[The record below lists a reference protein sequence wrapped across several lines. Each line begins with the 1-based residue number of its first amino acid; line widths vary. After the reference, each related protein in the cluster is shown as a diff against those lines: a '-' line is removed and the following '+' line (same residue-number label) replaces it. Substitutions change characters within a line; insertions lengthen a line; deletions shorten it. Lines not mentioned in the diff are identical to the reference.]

1 MVKTKGDGEPKYTPV
16 DQIAS
21 RLSMLL
27 KKATLH
33 APKGTGLCALRT
45 TAVTIAARSGD
56 PFAVQRLL
64 SHVDLTMAR
73 RYVQDASERTDL
85 TPWFRMGPAQRCRCE
100 RHQSDDLCDSVD
112 SFTFVTT
119 CGVLNYPPHLV
130 RENHRLFSAPCA
142 FTLLG
147 QNNIMVLM
155 NPIRH
160 EKRDIILDSI
170 ADGVFTVDKNWHIT
184 TYNKAAER
192 ITGIPREKAI
202 GRICKDVLRANVCET
217 DCALRHTM
225 DTGSPVINKPVRIV
239 DSEGRQKAITIST
252 ALLKDDEGRVIGGVE
267 TFRDMTVVE
276 ELRKQV
282 QKKYTCE
289 DIISRNH
296 RIQGLFNI
304 LPQVAESN
312 CTVLIEGQT
321 GTGKELFA
329 RAIHN
334 LSQRKERLFV
344 AVNCSALPDTLLESE
359 LFGYK
364 AGAFTDAK
372 KDKPGRFTLA
382 EGGTIFLDEIGDMSS
397 AVQVKLLRVLQE
409 KTYEPVGAV
418 SSEKADVRI
427 ITASNRDL
435 VELVDEGKFRSDL
448 YYRINVVKL
457 SLPPLKDRSE
467 DIPLLIEHFINRFNG
482 IYNKNIC
489 CLSDDAMAAMLSYD
503 FPGNIR
509 ELENSIEHCF
519 VLCQGDVIE
528 TRHLPPSVK
537 KSTPGRESDIGSFRT
552 LRQMEALMIERALRR
567 NEGNRTAAAKE
578 LGINASTLF
587 RKLKSLNIRTE

>member
-1 MVKTKGDGEPKYTPV
+1 MKDCSTDILYVCYWE
-16 DQIAS
+16 
-21 RLSMLL
+21 
-27 KKATLH
+27 
-33 APKGTGLCALRT
+33 
-45 TAVTIAARSGD
+45 TI
-56 PFAVQRLL
+56 
-64 SHVDLTMAR
+64 
-73 RYVQDASERTDL
+73 
-85 TPWFRMGPAQRCRCE
+85 
-100 RHQSDDLCDSVD
+100 
-112 SFTFVTT
+112 SF
-119 CGVLNYPPHLV
+119 
-130 RENHRLFSAPCA
+130 FSKPYA
-142 FTLLG
+142 FTLIRR
-147 QNNIMVLM
+147 NSIMMLM
-155 NPIRH
+155 NP
-160 EKRDIILDSI
+160 EAYKKRDIILDSI
-170 ADGVFTVDKNWHIT
+170 ADGVFTVDENWYIT
-184 TYNKAAER
+184 TYNKAAED

-202 GRICKDVLRANVCET
+202 GQVCKDVLRANVCET

-225 DTGSPVINKPVRIV
+225 DTGIPVINKPVHII
-239 DSEGRQKAITIST
+239 DSEGRRKAITIST
-252 ALLKDDEGRVIGGVE
+252 ALLKDDKDHVIGGVE

-282 QKKYTCE
+282 QEKYSYE

-296 RIQGLFNI
+296 VIQGLFNI
-304 LPQVAESN
+304 LPQVAESD

-334 LSQRKERLFV
+334 LSPRREKSFV

-372 KDKPGRFTLA
+372 KDKLGRFALA
-382 EGGTIFLDEIGDMSS
+382 EGGTLFLDEIGDVSS

-418 SSEKADVRI
+418 SSEKAHVRV

-435 VELVDEGKFRSDL
+435 VELVDQGKFRSDL

-467 DIPLLIEHFINRFNG
+467 DIPLLIDHFIHRFNR

-489 CLSDDAMAAMLSYD
+489 CLSYEAMDAMLSHD

-528 TRHLPPSVK
+528 TRHMPPSMK
-537 KSTPGRESDIGSFRT
+537 KSTLGEESDISTFRT

-567 NEGNRTAAAKE
+567 NEGNRTSAAKE